1 MPNCSQSNQ
10 NEPISQY
17 RRHSRNFNRGNHQ
30 LLCYQHPNHLCVINE
45 FSWSDLTGKTNVTT
59 VYPVYPDLDYVQENL
74 YKNNSLEDILY
85 VKDEFP
91 AGNSIHLQFKHLFSL
106 LTLYLDRDLQTNLQ
120 KIEITCPAVS
130 SIIPKSA
137 EIVPADNETHTTT
150 IAQVSPS
157 GNYSFIVPPVKTWSS
172 P

>member
-1 MPNCSQSNQ
+1 M
-10 NEPISQY
+10 E
-17 RRHSRNFNRGNHQ
+17 SR
-30 LLCYQHPNHLCVINE
+30 NE
-45 FSWSDLTGKTNVTT
+45 FSWSDITGKTNITAL
-59 VYPVYPDLDYVQENL
+59 YPVYPDLDYIQENL

-130 SIIPKSA
+130 SIIPK
-137 EIVPADNETHTTT
+137 IR
-150 IAQVSPS
+150 
-157 GNYSFIVPPVKTWSS
+157 
-172 P
+172 